1 MVTIENPS
9 VLIGSTKMI
18 GTTKIYAFNWLIPV
32 YLTDVPIP
40 FSQFAKYDENSNP
53 IGYYSYNEWMSLD
66 GHKPF
71 YTPSGTHAILGIGT
85 TSIKAL
91 ATQFPAYLS
100 AVSAD
105 TVWVEGVDVDKWQD
119 ADQTHYLWTLTTDPT
134 VPYNYDAFTKV
145 SPLFKEPA

>member
-1 MVTIENPS
+1 M
-9 VLIGSTKMI
+9 STTEK
-18 GTTKIYAFNWLIPV
+18 YPFNWLIPV
-32 YLTDVPIP
+32 YLADTPIP
-40 FSQFAKYDENSNP
+40 FSQFTKYDENGNP

-91 ATQFPAYLS
+91 ATQFPSYLS
-100 AVSAD
+100 SVSND
-105 TVWVEGVDVDKWQD
+105 TVWVEGVEVDKWQD
-119 ADQTHYLWTLTTDPT
+119 VDQTHYLWTLTTDPT
-134 VPYNYDAFTKV
+134 VPYNYDAFTKA